1 MKALVTGAAKRVG
14 AAIARELAHSGF
26 DVAVHFRSSEAE
38 ARAVVADCKAQGSDA
53 FTLAADLTTVQG
65 CQEVVQQ
72 LGARW
77 SRLDLLV
84 NNASLFERVPFE
96 EIDLEAWDRMLHLHA
111 RAPLLLSQGLL
122 PALRSAGGLVV
133 NLCDIGAERPLR
145 GYTPYSVS
153 KAALLMLTRSMA
165 VELAPQVRTIGI
177 SPGQVLWPES
187 YDQALRDRLTRR
199 IPMDRVGTPEEVAAL
214 VRFAALEGTYL
225 NGVIIPV
232 DGGLSSRY

>member
-1 MKALVTGAAKRVG
+1 MKALVTGAPKRIG
-14 AAIARELAHSGF
+14 AAIARELAQCGF
-26 DVAVHFRSSEAE
+26 DVAVHYRSSKAE
-38 ARAVVADCKAQGSDA
+38 ALQVVEDCRAQGTEA
-53 FTLAADLTTVQG
+53 FALAADLTTVEG
-65 CQEVVQQ
+65 CRSVVEQVR
-72 LGARW
+72 ARW

-84 NNASLFERVPFE
+84 NNASLFEPVPFE
-96 EIDLEAWDRMLHLHA
+96 EIDLDAWERMLSLHA

-122 PALRSAGGLVV
+122 PLLREAGGLVI
-133 NLCDIGAERPLR
+133 NLCDIGAEKPVR

-177 SPGQVLWPES
+177 SPGQVAWPES
-187 YDQALRDRLTRR
+187 YEQALRDRLTHR
-199 IPMDRVGTPEEVAAL
+199 IPMGRVGTPEEVAAL

-225 NGVIIPV
+225 NGAIIPV